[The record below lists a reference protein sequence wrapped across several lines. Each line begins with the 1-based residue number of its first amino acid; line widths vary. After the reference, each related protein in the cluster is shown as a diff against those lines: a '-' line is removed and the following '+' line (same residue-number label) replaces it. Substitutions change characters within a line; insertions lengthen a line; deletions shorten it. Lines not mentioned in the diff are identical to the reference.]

1 MMTPTKSTI
10 ELRLTLVG
18 NDFNV
23 ELVTKTLGITPNFT
37 RDKKE
42 ILKNGKE
49 FGDTEWGVAFQKHP
63 SWDIEEH
70 FNEML
75 RLFKGKEE
83 KLVEVAEKCNAEW
96 NLVYVIEIEN
106 GDKPAIGFT
115 KSMISFLYDIKAEVG
130 FDYYIYSLYQ
140 EG

>member
-49 FGDTEWGVAFQKHP
+49 FGDTEWGGCF
-63 SWDIEEH
+63 S
-70 FNEML
+70 
-75 RLFKGKEE
+75 
-83 KLVEVAEKCNAEW
+83 
-96 NLVYVIEIEN
+96 
-106 GDKPAIGFT
+106 
-115 KSMISFLYDIKAEVG
+115 KA
-130 FDYYIYSLYQ
+130 SLLGY
-140 EG
+140 